1 MPDSYLKTD
10 SLEVRVSAQAERVE
24 IEDPD
29 VQRVWRPIAQSGV
42 RDLTVQYVLASTL
55 VGITRAGV
63 AQRLSTTDW
72 TPLAELVPPGG
83 VSHLVRNTLRYLEI
97 QDVVESADVRWIGA
111 ELDPATPDGGR
122 WRLTEHGAVL
132 LAEVSEALLGF
143 YVEAY
148 GPVLA
153 NIGGMLDGTVD
164 YGTDVVRKGEAL
176 GRRCEPMSIS
186 FLANFLRDAMRR
198 RGAHSVLDLGCG
210 SGGLV
215 MHLAET
221 DPEFRA
227 VGIDIAPDAIR
238 YAEKRAA
245 ERGLSEAVSFV
256 VADAFAP
263 QDWSADAADCDFYL
277 AVGALHEEFRH
288 GRDAVVAHLARYR
301 PLLEANPDRVFLL
314 AEPDLRIDPGDAEY
328 YLMHVLTKQG
338 FPQDRDSWLDVIS
351 AAGLACE
358 RVYYQPNV
366 EFRFAFY
373 EITAAA

>member
-1 MPDSYLKTD
+1 MSKQT
-10 SLEVRVSAQAERVE
+10 ERVE
-24 IEDPD
+24 ISDPD
-29 VQRVWRPIAQSGV
+29 VQSVWRPIVRSGV

-63 AQRLSTTDW
+63 TERLSEQDW
-72 TPLAELVPPGG
+72 TPFAELVPAGG
-83 VSHLVRNTLRYLEI
+83 VPHLVRNTLRYLET
-97 QDVVESADVRWIGA
+97 QDVVESEDVRWAGA
-111 ELDPATPDGGR
+111 ELAEDTPDGGR
-122 WRLTEHGAVL
+122 WRLTARGAEL

-153 NIGGMLDGTVD
+153 NIGGMLAGTVD
-164 YGTDVVRKGEAL
+164 YGTDVVRDGEAL

-186 FLANFLRDAMRR
+186 FLANLLRDLMRA
-198 RGAHSVLDLGCG
+198 RGARSVLDLGCG

-215 MHLAET
+215 MHMAAH

-227 VGIDIAPDAIR
+227 VGVDISPDAIR
-238 YAEKRAA
+238 FAEKRVA
-245 ERGLSEAVSFV
+245 ERGLGDQVSFV
-256 VADAFAP
+256 VGDAFAP
-263 QDWSADAADCDFYL
+263 EDWTRAAADCDFYL

-301 PLLEANPDRVFLL
+301 PLLAENPNRVFLL
-314 AEPDLRIDPGDAEY
+314 AEPDLRINEGDAEY
-328 YLMHVLTKQG
+328 YLVHVLTKQG
-338 FPQDRDSWLDVIS
+338 FPQDRDSWLGVIS
-351 AAGLACE
+351 DAGLTCE

-373 EITAAA
+373 EITAA